1 MSVAIDGFHPNQQNV
16 FFLLI
21 KGLILWIFQQDPI
34 INNFQNMAF
43 DYFKIWLPI
52 VRLLQFVILQY
63 KSAFYNN

>member
-1 MSVAIDGFHPNQQNV
+1 MSVAIDGFHPKQQNV